1 MNPAF
6 PEQSPEQ
13 IDGRLNAYRRLLIG
27 LMTYVARDPDGRDM
41 LQAIARDT
49 EVVADHEEDP
59 GVMPDEGFAG
69 QNHTD
74 EEIRTLI
81 ATAWTRAEALAA
93 ARSTAP

>member
-13 IDGRLNAYRRLLIG
+13 IDGRLNAYRRLLIC
-27 LMTYVARDPDGRDM
+27 LMTYVARDPEGRDM
-41 LQAIARDT
+41 LQAMARDT

-69 QNHTD
+69 QNHAD
-74 EEIRTLI
+74 AEIRVLI
-81 ATAWTRAEALAA
+81 AAALTRAEALAA
-93 ARSTAP
+93 TRAPAP